1 MKKWTLLFIYFAFTL
16 QLLGQF
22 NKVDSLKLK
31 LGNTKVDSSKVDILL
46 DIADSFGKKFSD
58 SNLYYLKAALQI
70 SEDHK
75 LNSIPLITSQIVR
88 IFGRENNFGE
98 IIHYGRR
105 YFETFNNVNF
115 SHENLLIAD
124 DLGYAYISIGKQDSF
139 IYYNEYVISN
149 ANLEVENE
157 KIVFVSALRKRA
169 SNFIS
174 AAKYDMAII
183 DLQNAIQHIDTT
195 NYFQVYT
202 VYVTIADAYTQFGD
216 YERALDNFGIAN
228 KYVDKIDFFSP
239 KMHILYSYS
248 DFHLRFEK
256 YEKSLEYALK
266 GLNLVMK
273 NNEPYGE
280 LVFKSI
286 LSKIYI
292 NLGKYNK
299 SKSYLEEVVVLGTDF
314 QMDEIVAIAKY
325 DLGAVAISNND
336 FSLALNYCKK
346 SWEFFESTS
355 SFLHKVKVCDCISEA
370 NEGLGDYAQS
380 LFFLRKAR
388 VFEDSTNS
396 EEQIKKTYKLQ
407 NKFELE
413 KKEALNKAEQENL
426 KIIAQQKL
434 KSKNQFII
442 GVILLS
448 VFLISLVFY
457 VLKNIQRKKESDYI
471 AEKEKSQTKF
481 SQDLIQSQE
490 VERKRISRELHDSV
504 GQDLILMKT
513 KATLENN
520 VEFEKIIGSTLE
532 NVRNITQNLHPFVL
546 ETFGLTAALNKLV
559 RSVDESTS
567 LFVSNEIEDIDGI
580 MNKTQELNIYRIVQE
595 ALNNVIKHSDSPSV
609 LIAAK
614 NNGGSIEIKI
624 QDYGKGFDRSEK
636 SNLMNSLGM
645 KTLKE
650 RANILKTKLI
660 VSSDLRKGTIIQL
673 NIPIQH
679 G

>member
-58 SNLYYLKAALQI
+58 SNVYYRKAALKI
-70 SEDHK
+70 SEENNLK
-75 LNSIPLITSQIVR
+75 ITPLICAQVVKILTSK
-88 IFGRENNFGE
+88 NNFGE
-98 IIHYGRR
+98 AIHYGRR
-105 YFETFNNVNF
+105 YFDAFENQGFKN
-115 SHENLLIAD
+115 ENLLIAN
-124 DLGYAYISIGKQDSF
+124 DLGYAYISTGKLDSF
-139 IYYNEYVISN
+139 TYYNEYVISN
-149 ANLEVENE
+149 ANIEFENE
-157 KIVFVSALRKRA
+157 KKVYVSALRKRA
-169 SNFIS
+169 SYFIS
-174 AAKYDMAII
+174 ESKYALAII
-183 DLQNAIQHIDTT
+183 DLQNAIQHLDTT
-195 NYFQVYT
+195 NYYQVYT

-216 YERALDNFGIAN
+216 YNKALENFEIAN
-228 KYVDKIDFFSP
+228 KVVYKMEIYGP
-239 KMHILYSYS
+239 KMHILYSYA
-248 DFHLRFEK
+248 DFYLRFDE
-256 YEKSLEYALK
+256 YEKSLENALK
-266 GLNLVMK
+266 GLDLVME
-273 NNEPYGE
+273 NNDPYGE

-286 LSKIYI
+286 LSKLYI
-292 NLGKYNK
+292 NLGEFNK
-299 SKSYLEEVVVLGTDF
+299 AKSYLDEVIVLGTDF
-314 QMDEIVAIAKY
+314 KMEEIVAIAKY
-325 DLGAVAISNND
+325 DLGAVAMSKNN
-336 FSLALNYCKK
+336 FSKALSFCKE
-346 SWEFFESTS
+346 SWGYFELTS
-355 SFLHKVKVCDCISEA
+355 SLFHKVNVCDCISEA
-370 NEGLGDYAQS
+370 NEGLRDYAQS
-380 LFFLRKAR
+380 LFYFKKAR
-388 VFEDSTNS
+388 VFQDSTNS
-396 EEQIKKTYKLQ
+396 KELIKKTYKLQ
-407 NKFELE
+407 NEFELE
-413 KKEALNKAEQENL
+413 KNQAVYEAEQE
-426 KIIAQQKL
+426 QQKL
-434 KSKNQFII
+434 IADQKLETKNLFII
-442 GVILLS
+442 GISILAVLLIGMVYLS
-448 VFLISLVFY
+448 
-457 VLKNIQRKKESDYI
+457 LKNRQSKKEGNYL

-513 KATLENN
+513 KATLDKN

-546 ETFGLTAALNKLV
+546 ETFGLTAALNKLAK
-559 RSVDESTS
+559 SVDEITS

-595 ALNNVIKHSDSPSV
+595 ALNNVIKHSNSPSV

-614 NNGGSIEIKI
+614 NNGGSIEIRI